1 MAQSKR
7 QSMIETF
14 SNTGI
19 GMAGSW
25 LITMAC
31 LTVFTT
37 PVAIATSTT
46 LACTVWSLARGYCV
60 RRYFN
65 AQGERNV

>member
-65 AQGERNV
+65 AQGEKV

>member
-7 QSMIETF
+7 QTIKEVLSGTF
-14 SNTGI
+14 L

-25 LITMAC
+25 LITMGC
-31 LTVFTT
+31 LSVFTSAM
-37 PVAIATSTT
+37 AIATSTT
-46 LACTVWSLARGYCV
+46 LGCTVWSLARGYAI

-65 AQGERNV
+65 SKEKSQ